1 MSKQVFEDFLRK
13 HLDQKDFERVIHT
26 FEEYLEALKNENSKV
41 NLVSRETQA
50 RDYWSKHFLDSIL
63 LIRFLNF
70 SKKII
75 LDFGAGGGLPG
86 IPLKIIFPDASVY
99 LLDSRQ
105 KKVGSIRNIIKKLD
119 LKRCFTIV
127 SRLEDLQDN
136 WADTF
141 DIIVCRA
148 VKILPEYKDKMFQLL
163 KNEGRIYLYKSKK
176 LDDIAQFENYKIY
189 DVSHQSIGERKII
202 EIMRPK

>member
-1 MSKQVFEDFLRK
+1 MSKQIFEVFLRK
-13 HLDQKDFERVIHT
+13 YIDQKDFEKVTHT
-26 FEEYLEALKNENSKV
+26 FEEYLEALKNENKKV

-50 RDYWSKHFLDSIL
+50 RDYWIKHFLDSIL

-75 LDFGAGGGLPG
+75 LDFGTGGGLPG
-86 IPLKIIFPDASVY
+86 IPLKIIFPDASLY
-99 LLDSRQ
+99 LLDSQQ
-105 KKVGSIRNIIKKLD
+105 KKVEAIRNIIKKLD

-127 SRLEDLQDN
+127 SRLEDLQDK

-148 VKILPEYKDKMFQLL
+148 VKILPEYKSKMFQLL
-163 KNEGRIYLYKSKK
+163 KDDGRIYLYKSKK
-176 LDDIAQFENYKIY
+176 LDDIEQFENYKIY
-189 DVSHQSIGERKII
+189 DVNHQSIGERKII
-202 EIMRPK
+202 EIMHPK